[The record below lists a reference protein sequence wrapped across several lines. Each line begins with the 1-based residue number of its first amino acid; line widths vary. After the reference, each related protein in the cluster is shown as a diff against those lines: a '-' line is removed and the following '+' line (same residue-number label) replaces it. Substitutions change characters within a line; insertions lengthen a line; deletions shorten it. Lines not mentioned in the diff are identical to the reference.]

1 MASKPM
7 FIVFEGIDGCGK
19 STQAELLVTFLQKT
33 KRPTRLI
40 HFPNYTSATG
50 RQIARHLRGEKK
62 ASPEQMAVLYAKD
75 KYEGA
80 GQIRKLLSSGFNV
93 VVDRY
98 TASNCAYQSA
108 RIKGTALQKGKFIEW
123 VLRLEALL
131 PQPDATFIIDVNPAI
146 AFQKNL
152 QKKGRAYLKDKKDV
166 YEKDVDFQKA
176 VRTQYLAY
184 AKICKSKGAFVIN
197 AMNGRKMASKEAVA
211 SKVLSALSNA
221 LQGSKPAKP
230 PKSAKPKRK

>member
-1 MASKPM
+1 MANKPL

-19 STQAELLVTFLQKT
+19 STQAELLVTFLQKA
-33 KRPTRLI
+33 KRPARLI

-50 RQIARHLRGEKK
+50 RQIAKHLRGEKL

-80 GQIRKLLSSGFNV
+80 SEIRKLLSSGFNV

-98 TASNCAYQSA
+98 TGSNCAYQSA
-108 RIKGTALQKGKFIEW
+108 RIKGTAAQKARFIEW

-131 PQPDATFIIDVNPAI
+131 PRPDATFIIDVNPLI
-146 AFQKNL
+146 AFKKNL

-166 YEKDVDFQKA
+166 YEKDIGFQKA

-184 AKICKSKGAFVIN
+184 AKICRSKGTFVID
-197 AMNGRKMASKEAVA
+197 AMNKRKMASKEAVA
-211 SKVLSALSNA
+211 SKVLSALSKA
-221 LQGSKPAKP
+221 LLGAK
-230 PKSAKPKRK
+230 RR

>member
-1 MASKPM
+1 M

-19 STQAELLVTFLQKT
+19 STQAELLVTFLQKN

-50 RQIARHLRGEKK
+50 RQIAKHLRGEKK

-80 GQIRKLLSSGFNV
+80 DEIRRLLSTGYNII
-93 VVDRY
+93 VDRY

-108 RIKGTALQKGKFIEW
+108 RIAGAKAQKEAFINW
-123 VLRLEALL
+123 ILRIEALL
-131 PQPDATFIIDVNPAI
+131 PQPDATFIIDVSPLL

-166 YEKDVDFQKA
+166 YEKDVEFQKA
-176 VRTQYLAY
+176 VRDQYLAY
-184 AKICKSKGAFVIN
+184 AKICKAKAFVIN
-197 AMNGRKMASKEAVA
+197 AMAGKKMAPKEAVA
-211 SKVLSALSNA
+211 SKVLLALSKA
-221 LQGSKPAKP
+221 LRLAKPAT
-230 PKSAKPKRK
+230 PKGK

>member
-1 MASKPM
+1 MASKPL

-19 STQAELLVTFLQKT
+19 STQAELLVTFFQKS

-50 RQIARHLRGEKK
+50 RQIAKHLRGEKK

-80 GQIRKLLSSGFNV
+80 SEIRRLLSAGYNV
-93 VVDRY
+93 IVDRY

-108 RIKGTALQKGKFIEW
+108 RIKGTKKQKDAFIEW
-123 VLRLEALL
+123 VMRLEALL
-131 PQPDATFIIDVNPAI
+131 PQPDAVFIIDVNPVI

-152 QKKGRAYLKDKKDV
+152 QKKGRAYLKSKKDV
-166 YEKDVDFQKA
+166 YEKDIGFQKQ
-176 VRTQYLAY
+176 VRAQYLSY
-184 AKICKSKGAFVIN
+184 AKICKENGAAVID
-197 AMNGRKMASKEAVA
+197 AMAGRKMASKEAVA
-211 SKVLSALSNA
+211 SKVLKALSKS
-221 LQGSKPAKP
+221 LGLG
-230 PKSAKPKRK
+230 KSAKPKRK

>member
-1 MASKPM
+1 MASKPL

-50 RQIARHLRGEKK
+50 RQIAKHLRGEKK

-80 GQIRKLLSSGFNV
+80 AQIRKLLATGFNV

-108 RIKGTALQKGKFIEW
+108 RIKGTAAQKTAFINW
-123 VLRLEALL
+123 VLTLEALL
-131 PQPDATFIIDVNPAI
+131 PQPDATFIIDVNPLL
-146 AFQKNL
+146 AFKNNL
-152 QKKGRAYLKDKKDV
+152 KKKGRAYLADKKDV
-166 YEKDVDFQKA
+166 YEKDIGFQKA

-184 AKICKSKGAFVIN
+184 AKLCKSSGAVVID
-197 AMNGRKMASKEAVA
+197 AMTGRKMASKEAVEA
-211 SKVLSALSNA
+211 KVLSQLSKAL
-221 LQGSKPAKP
+221 LG
-230 PKSAKPKRK
+230 PKGR

>member
-1 MASKPM
+1 MAAKPL

-19 STQAELLVTFLQKT
+19 STQAELLVTFLQKAR
-33 KRPTRLI
+33 RPSRLI

-80 GQIRKLLSSGFNV
+80 GEIRKLLAAGFNV

-108 RIKGTALQKGKFIEW
+108 RIKGTAAQKARFIEW

-131 PQPDATFIIDVNPAI
+131 PRPDATFIIDVNPLI
-146 AFQKNL
+146 AFKKNL

-166 YEKDVDFQKA
+166 YEKDIEFQKA
-176 VRTQYLAY
+176 VRTQYLAF
-184 AKICKSKGAFVIN
+184 AKVCKAKGVVVVN
-197 AMNGRKMASKEAVA
+197 AMAGRRMASKEAVE
-211 SKVLSALSNA
+211 SKVLAALSKA
-221 LQGSKPAKP
+221 LLGAKRP
-230 PKSAKPKRK
+230 

>member
-1 MASKPM
+1 MATKPL

-80 GQIRKLLSSGFNV
+80 GEIRRLLSTGFNV

-108 RIKGTALQKGKFIEW
+108 RFKGTKKQKDAFIEW
-123 VLRLEALL
+123 VLKLEALL
-131 PQPDATFIIDVNPAI
+131 PQPDATFIIDVNPLV
-146 AFQKNL
+146 AFKNNL
-152 QKKGRAYLKDKKDV
+152 KKKGRAYLKDKKDV
-166 YEKDVDFQKA
+166 YEKDVKFQKA
-176 VRTQYLAY
+176 VRTQYLSY
-184 AKICKSKGAFVIN
+184 AKICKSKGAIVID
-197 AMNGRKMASKEAVA
+197 AMDGRKMASKEAVE
-211 SKVLSALSNA
+211 SKVLRALSKA
-221 LQGSKPAKP
+221 LLGSKG
-230 PKSAKPKRK
+230 R